1 MKAVVTEMGILEGKE
16 GHQYFTHSVD
26 LLEKETY
33 LLAGKLVRW
42 SITQGG
48 PGLPVL
54 EPALYN
60 LMFGGDLKCTLGY
73 ECVTDYEVHEK
84 LHRVSSMATI

>member
-1 MKAVVTEMGILEGKE
+1 MKAVVNEMGILEGKE

-48 PGLPVL
+48 PCCIRASTVQPHVWWR
-54 EPALYN
+54 P
-60 LMFGGDLKCTLGY
+60 
-73 ECVTDYEVHEK
+73 EVH
-84 LHRVSSMATI
+84 SGA